1 MQKNTYQK
9 HSDEYDKL
17 AEGEKA
23 LYDEAVKSGAGHE
36 VAMEAA
42 ESFKIAEVIWLEIG

>member
-1 MQKNTYQK
+1 MNIFQK

-17 AEGEKA
+17 AEDKKA

-36 VAMEAA
+36 DAMEAA
-42 ESFKIAEVIWLEIG
+42 ESFKIAQLIWLELG